1 MDLPTLLDTQ
11 GLPQGMEAR
20 QRRLEGVHLL
30 PGDFIPTADS
40 LVRLVNSSTGV
51 CKDGLARIW
60 LLEPQLRSIESS
72 FLVSLCWLDS
82 GLQQQFVKCRV

>member
-1 MDLPTLLDTQ
+1 MDPPEVLLFLLTTAMVPTDLPTLLDTQ

-51 CKDGLARIW
+51 CKDGLPRI
-60 LLEPQLRSIESS
+60 
-72 FLVSLCWLDS
+72 
-82 GLQQQFVKCRV
+82 